1 MRRSVAAAAL
11 CAGTGLCATALAQ
24 PSAPENSAGSQARD
38 FTPASPATTGQS
50 QASREENEP
59 PKTPTL
65 NLDLGLSSVYVFR
78 GINMFQK
85 SSQWDQHAFAA
96 PSVTFNV
103 PGTNGLTIG
112 YWGAYQLLG
121 SNIGDKVDAGTGAEN
136 DLTVSYVRELAAKLT
151 GGAGVTGYTYPLAN
165 KDAAGTRVPVYLEP
179 FVVAAFA
186 SFVDVGA
193 KISYMH
199 GVQQAVSAYRYVYL
213 NPSVS
218 KTVTLSTAVS
228 LVGSAS
234 FGYKLFTD
242 RSTAVSDANTVDLL
256 ASIALPVTLSP
267 KLYVKPSASWAWTD
281 LPGISTQKE
290 MVAFGGVNVG
300 ANF

>member
-1 MRRSVAAAAL
+1 MRCSPVTLALSAAL
-11 CAGTGLCATALAQ
+11 GFSSPALAQ
-24 PSAPENSAGSQARD
+24 PPASEAAAGSPAMAPAAAQA
-38 FTPASPATTGQS
+38 TPGPA
-50 QASREENEP
+50 QAETMQAAP
-59 PKTPTL
+59 APAL
-65 NLDLGLSSVYVFR
+65 NIDLGLSSVYVFR

-85 SSQWDQHAFAA
+85 SSQWDQLAFAA
-96 PSVTFNV
+96 PSITFNV

-136 DLTVSYVRELAAKLT
+136 DLTVSYGRELAAKLT
-151 GGAGVTGYTYPLAN
+151 GGAGITGYTYPLAN
-165 KDAAGTRVPVYLEP
+165 KDAAGTRVPLYLEP
-179 FVVAAFA
+179 FVFA
-186 SFVDVGA
+186 TYGTFVDAGA
-193 KISYMH
+193 KITYMH
-199 GVQQAVSAYRYVYL
+199 GVQEAVSAYRYVYL

-218 KTVTLSTAVS
+218 KTVTLSSAVS
-228 LVGSAS
+228 LVGTAS

-267 KLYVKPSASWAWTD
+267 RLYVKPSASWAWTN

-290 MVAFGGVNVG
+290 MVAFGSVNIG
-300 ANF
+300 ANL